1 MCTYDLWALLL
12 LGEFLLFPTEGL
24 VLDTVHMTTISA
36 QWIDFTALGPP
47 SAYIIIHA
55 FYIDV

>member
-1 MCTYDLWALLL
+1 M
-12 LGEFLLFPTEGL
+12 LG
-24 VLDTVHMTTISA
+24 TVHMTTISA